1 MITITDYNHVLIVVV
16 VVEQME
22 ENGKFQ
28 RSPQKTP
35 PSKRQPLDKSP
46 EQVQSSPIRPISP
59 FPHFPNSP
67 NPAAGEGAK
76 LTVTYHSIYI
86 LVQEGH
92 GRQQQ
97 AEADGVSLPVCSP
110 ITGT

>member
-46 EQVQSSPIRPISP
+46 EQVQSSP
-59 FPHFPNSP
+59 FPHFP
-67 NPAAGEGAK
+67 
-76 LTVTYHSIYI
+76 I
-86 LVQEGH
+86 
-92 GRQQQ
+92 
-97 AEADGVSLPVCSP
+97 SP
-110 ITGT
+110 IPQTLLQERGEN